1 MFRGEK
7 MVTKRE
13 LLRKIGALESLND
26 QLISEL
32 RYVDELMRQIGFSEG
47 LKSVKETAAE
57 IIEEQQKQTPHEYQD

>member
-1 MFRGEK
+1 